1 MKNILIIII
10 IIFIIIVLY
19 KNYNSETFQNTLL
32 FKNYV
37 NTAKCLQ
44 DDIEL
49 SDSYFKC
56 ELNSKYSPIN
66 INVNIIKYQNFSNP
80 TSPFFSDDDIKL
92 LGSDDYKKM
101 MKVISYKYPSSLKLF
116 DTITNPV
123 IVEKASLEYNNFL
136 YLPDIIVPY
145 LKNLHDLNI
154 LQPFIDINKISNI
167 SDISE
172 QFNLYLS
179 GYLIFSE
186 KPSIQNWKLDR
197 EICVIYTEDKMNIVT
212 IQFNQTIS
220 YIDNKNELIINK
232 RTTNINTEYTY
243 LIIYPCINT
252 FENNN
257 IPLIDFI
264 TPIIEKINIYA
275 DTLKKRNM
283 ISDYQIN
290 ELINK
295 LYNIEKNNIQY
306 ILIYHKS
313 NNITEN
319 NDMLND
325 SIRPPSTRIVSDTYG
340 FSLVKR
346 IESNLVFIN
355 YLEIPLNYYK
365 NLCDDTSNYVF
376 KGRCYNKC
384 PKGYIDIGLSCIIND
399 KLSDVIS
406 LFNPDSN
413 YCKEICKTS
422 DEDISVYDPII
433 QKACWCKSMK
443 CDKCSEYNIKEC
455 NC

>member
-101 MKVISYKYPSSLKLF
+101 MKVISYQYPSSLKLF

-179 GYLIFSE
+179 GYLIFS
-186 KPSIQNWKLDR
+186 L
-197 EICVIYTEDKMNIVT
+197 
-212 IQFNQTIS
+212 
-220 YIDNKNELIINK
+220 NKKI
-232 RTTNINTEYTY
+232 
-243 LIIYPCINT
+243 
-252 FENNN
+252 ENN
-257 IPLIDFI
+257 
-264 TPIIEKINIYA
+264 KY
-275 DTLKKRNM
+275 
-283 ISDYQIN
+283 
-290 ELINK
+290 
-295 LYNIEKNNIQY
+295 
-306 ILIYHKS
+306 
-313 NNITEN
+313 
-319 NDMLND
+319 
-325 SIRPPSTRIVSDTYG
+325 
-340 FSLVKR
+340 
-346 IESNLVFIN
+346 
-355 YLEIPLNYYK
+355 
-365 NLCDDTSNYVF
+365 
-376 KGRCYNKC
+376 
-384 PKGYIDIGLSCIIND
+384 
-399 KLSDVIS
+399 
-406 LFNPDSN
+406 
-413 YCKEICKTS
+413 
-422 DEDISVYDPII
+422 
-433 QKACWCKSMK
+433 
-443 CDKCSEYNIKEC
+443 
-455 NC
+455 